1 MSDSVNAGLKAPC
14 GSDRYL
20 MRLEVVV
27 QLLVVFDSKNFSQI
41 EAESS
46 ISDALPL

>member
-1 MSDSVNAGLKAPC
+1 MSDSVNAGLKAPY

-27 QLLVVFDSKNFSQI
+27 QLLVVFEELHS
-41 EAESS
+41 ESS
-46 ISDALPL
+46 S